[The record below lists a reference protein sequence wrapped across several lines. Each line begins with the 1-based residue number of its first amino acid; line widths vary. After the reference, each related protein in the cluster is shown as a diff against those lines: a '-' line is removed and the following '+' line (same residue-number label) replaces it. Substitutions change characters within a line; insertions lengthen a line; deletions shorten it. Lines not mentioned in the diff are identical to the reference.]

1 MSEGLRAQKKHETR
15 RNISDVATGLFIRN
29 GFEDVT
35 IAEIAAEARVAK
47 MTVTNHFPRKE
58 DLVFDIRADFAA
70 WPAALIHDSAFHDTR
85 EVYFEALG
93 AEHALVGFSGRGFAR
108 MIRDSQVLT
117 NALHEMHREREA
129 ALTHLLL
136 GRHPEQALEP
146 VLAAAH
152 LATVLR
158 VLFQEVFDRTL
169 DNEPGKRI
177 ADAVWP
183 LAEQA
188 FDQLEPILG
197 RY

>member
-1 MSEGLRAQKKHETR
+1 MSEGLRAQKKHETKKT
-15 RNISDVATGLFIRN
+15 ISDVATKLFVRN

-35 IAEIAAEARVAK
+35 IADIATEARVAK

-58 DLVFDIRADFAA
+58 DLVFDIRADFTS
-70 WPAALIHDSAFHDTR
+70 WPATLVRDSVFHDTR
-85 EVYFEALG
+85 ELYFEALG
-93 AEHALVGFSGRGFAR
+93 AEHALVGFSGPGFVR
-108 MIRDSQVLT
+108 MIRESQVLT

-129 ALTHLLL
+129 ALTHLLIR
-136 GRHPEQALEP
+136 RHPGQGLEP

-169 DNEPGKRI
+169 EDEKGIP
-177 ADAVWP
+177 DALWP
-183 LAEQA
+183 TAELA
-188 FDQLEPILG
+188 FDQLEPVLG

>member
-70 WPAALIHDSAFHDTR
+70 WPATLIRDSAFHDTR
-85 EVYFEALG
+85 ELYFEALG
-93 AEHALVGFSGRGFAR
+93 AEHALVGFSDRGFAR
-108 MIRDSQVLT
+108 MIKDSQVLT

-129 ALTHLLL
+129 ALTHLLI
-136 GRHPEQALEP
+136 GRHPEQELGP

-152 LATVLR
+152 LTTVLR

-169 DNEPGKRI
+169 EGEPKRQI
-177 ADAVWP
+177 VDTVWP
-183 LAEQA
+183 IAEQA
-188 FDQLEPILG
+188 FDQLEPVFG
-197 RY
+197 GY

>member
-15 RNISDVATGLFIRN
+15 KTISDVATKLFIRN

-35 IAEIAAEARVAK
+35 IADIATEARVAK

-58 DLVFDIRADFAA
+58 DLVFDIRADFTS
-70 WPAALIHDSAFHDTR
+70 WPASLVRDSVFHDTR
-85 EVYFEALG
+85 ELYFEALG
-93 AEHALVGFSGRGFAR
+93 AEHARVGFSGPGFVR
-108 MIRDSQVLT
+108 MIKESPVLT

-129 ALTHLLL
+129 ALTHLLIR
-136 GRHPEQALEP
+136 RHPEQELEP

-158 VLFQEVFDRTL
+158 VLFQEVFDRNL
-169 DNEPGKRI
+169 EDEKGI

-183 LAEQA
+183 TAELA
-188 FDQLEPILG
+188 FDQLEPVLG

>member
-1 MSEGLRAQKKHETR
+1 MSEGLRTQKKQETR
-15 RNISDVATGLFIRN
+15 KTISDVATKLFIRE

-35 IAEIAAEARVAK
+35 IADIAAAARVAK

-58 DLVFDIRADFAA
+58 DLVFDIRTDFAA
-70 WPAALIHDSAFHDTR
+70 WPADLIHDSVFHDTR
-85 EVYFEALG
+85 ELYFEALG
-93 AEHALVGFSGRGFAR
+93 AQHALVGFSGPGFVR

-129 ALTHLLL
+129 ALTHLLIR
-136 GRHPEQALEP
+136 RHPEQGLPP

-169 DNEPGKRI
+169 DDEKGI

-183 LAEQA
+183 VAEQA
-188 FDQLEPILG
+188 FDQLEPVFG
-197 RY
+197 GY